1 MVIRLERERQRAA
14 MDERER
20 ANKRMQKRIEAEQ
33 KALDEEKKKRGLGKK
48 EDRSSKQVRSVQVCF
63 ICLFVY
69 LFYVFT

>member
-48 EDRSSKQVRSVQVCF
+48 EDRSSKQVR
-63 ICLFVY
+63 
-69 LFYVFT
+69 